1 MLQEEEWRTER
12 RGCRI
17 GEEGGQN
24 LRGQRNKESMEN
36 ADYTL
41 YCQIFH
47 HEGGGWHYTIQYI
60 AIGVRG
66 NENREERGIGA
77 FVSWLTQ
84 SDQSD
89 FSIGGVYF

>member
-41 YCQIFH
+41 YCQNFH
-47 HEGGGWHYTIQYI
+47 HERAPMRGGALHNP
-60 AIGVRG
+60 V
-66 NENREERGIGA
+66 
-77 FVSWLTQ
+77 
-84 SDQSD
+84 
-89 FSIGGVYF
+89 